1 MLFATIIYIL
11 TVGEYMII
19 QGSINHTYSGRRRKS
34 GYRVQKVQPLF
45 RAAEKPLFN
54 NDRAGESAQYPSV
67 PLTKYV
73 PPADTSYK
81 QTESKNHTVAIAYNK
96 GGYMVISK
104 ENVKDIGR

>member
-1 MLFATIIYIL
+1 
-11 TVGEYMII
+11 MII
-19 QGSINHTYSGRRRKS
+19 QGSINHTYSGRRRNVR
-34 GYRVQKVQPLF
+34 RVKRVEPAF